1 MDCSMYRREISRLLD
16 GELDRSSVQ
25 ELERHLELC
34 ADCRKAWERMTAL
47 NEELVSLDPEVP
59 PLGLAAR
66 VKDRI
71 AKERARAVPH
81 TGIPLW
87 LRVPLF
93 ALIVLTAVGLGNLAG
108 RSVEN
113 LLTAESR
120 VQTVES
126 LVVNRTPSFA
136 NTLYQMTTGAQ
147 GQ

>member
-1 MDCSMYRREISRLLD
+1 
-16 GELDRSSVQ
+16 
-25 ELERHLELC
+25 
-34 ADCRKAWERMTAL
+34 MTAL
-47 NEELVSLDPEVP
+47 NEELVSLDPGVP
-59 PLGLAAR
+59 PLGLAAK

-71 AKERARAVPH
+71 AKERSRAVPR

-108 RSVEN
+108 RSVEG
-113 LLTAESR
+113 LLSAESR
-120 VQTVES
+120 VQTVET

-136 NTLYQMTTGAQ
+136 NTLYEMTTGAQ